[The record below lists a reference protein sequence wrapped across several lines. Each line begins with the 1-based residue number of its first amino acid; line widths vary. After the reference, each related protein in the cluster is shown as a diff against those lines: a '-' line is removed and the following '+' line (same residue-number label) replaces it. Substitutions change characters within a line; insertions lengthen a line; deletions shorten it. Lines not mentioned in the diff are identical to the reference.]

1 MYAHIYVYVHVP
13 SNDLF
18 VRLRTYSRRNLSVFG
33 SVLRLGGRK
42 ASTKSPAG
50 LCLST
55 GCALNSFAMHGLVD
69 LFFLVSAASAV
80 NDKHIFVCR
89 SYMCVMNL
97 EFFEP

>member
-1 MYAHIYVYVHVP
+1 MYVCIRVYVYVP

-18 VRLRTYSRRNLSVFG
+18 VRLMTYSRRNLSNLG

-42 ASTKSPAG
+42 ASTNSPAG

-55 GCALNSFAMHGLVD
+55 GCALNSFATHGLVD

-80 NDKHIFVCR
+80 NDKHIFAYR
-89 SYMCVMNL
+89 SYVM
-97 EFFEP
+97 